1 LRTNYAS
8 VNISESE
15 IETIIRDLE
24 HLPSSDLYE
33 SNKAIMKMVSDG
45 FLLKREDRNEKDCY
59 IQLIDYSEEDNNIYK
74 IVNQLAIKGYE
85 MRITDLILY
94 INGLPLVVF
103 EFKTAIQETANI
115 YNAFE
120 QLTVRY
126 RRSIPELFKYN
137 AFCVISDGVNTKAGS
152 FFASYEF
159 FYAWRKIEGMTI
171 EVDGID
177 AMYTLIQ
184 GMFNRKR
191 LRDIIQNFIYIPDST
206 KKNEKIVCRYP
217 QYYAVTKLFENIKS
231 TNVQK
236 VTAKEELIL
245 GLQVVVKATLCCS

>member
-1 LRTNYAS
+1 
-8 VNISESE
+8 
-15 IETIIRDLE
+15 
-24 HLPSSDLYE
+24 
-33 SNKAIMKMVSDG
+33 MV

-126 RRSIPELFKYN
+126 RRSIPELFK
-137 AFCVISDGVNTKAGS
+137 
-152 FFASYEF
+152 
-159 FYAWRKIEGMTI
+159 
-171 EVDGID
+171 
-177 AMYTLIQ
+177 IQ
-184 GMFNRKR
+184 CF
-191 LRDIIQNFIYIPDST
+191 
-206 KKNEKIVCRYP
+206 
-217 QYYAVTKLFENIKS
+217 
-231 TNVQK
+231 
-236 VTAKEELIL
+236 
-245 GLQVVVKATLCCS
+245 LCH